1 MHFSRGKDHEEA
13 ILDRW
18 ISREKED
25 DMRVRL
31 KQEQLEASGDSMGSG
46 WSEMEKKHLETRLN
60 EEE

>member
-1 MHFSRGKDHEEA
+1 MDK
-13 ILDRW
+13 W

-25 DMRVRL
+25 DMRSRL

-46 WSEMEKKHLETRLN
+46 WSKMEKEHLEITLD